1 MAKQYSKEE
10 IARLDARMAELDKYL
25 RDPTLKLGRGQAGK
39 LQFRKIDEQKKA
51 VKVTPK
57 TTTAAASASTA
68 TKTSKPTREISGIRG
83 LADKMRA
90 AGVGGK
96 EFSRVGAG
104 TIDIPA
110 RKAKAAAEE
119 AKKAADREEV
129 LKDIGSGLKEG
140 IAAGAS
146 VLPLGRAIQGVRG
159 LANMVRAA
167 EAGMK
172 SRRLAQ
178 RVRGAKEAF
187 SRGNVTA
194 EEAMDMMRGYK
205 KGGKIKPGKV
215 RTVMHEFKAGELK
228 SSSGKKVTNP
238 KQAMAIAMSEA
249 GMKKRKYAEG
259 GKVGKVG
266 KAPEKPKK
274 AAVPTGEEAELNPF
288 GRDTVRVLTE
298 LKKKRGFAR
307 GGKIGDESKEMVRK
321 EVAFMKKKG
330 APKSMIKHE
339 EREAKG
345 MKRGGAVK
353 ASDGCARKGRTKGR
367 MV

>member
-25 RDPTLKLGRGQAGK
+25 RDPTLKLGRGQTGK

-68 TKTSKPTREISGIRG
+68 TKTSKPTEEISGIRG

-90 AGVGGK
+90 AGAGGK

-119 AKKAADREEV
+119 AKKVADREEV

-146 VLPLGRAIQGVRG
+146 VLPIGRAVQGIRG
-159 LANMVRAA
+159 LAGMTQAA
-167 EAGMK
+167 KAGMK

-187 SRGNVTA
+187 SKGNVTA

-238 KQAMAIAMSEA
+238 KQAVAIAMSEA
-249 GMKKRKYAEG
+249 GMKKRKYTEG
-259 GKVGKVG
+259 GKVMDDARTMRRKNID
-266 KAPEKPKK
+266 EF
-274 AAVPTGEEAELNPF
+274 AADMRKRMKDPIGSVVDAAK
-288 GRDTVRVLTE
+288 RVM
-298 LKKKRGFAR
+298 KKKR
-307 GGKIGDESKEMVRK
+307 GGKIGDEPKEMVRK